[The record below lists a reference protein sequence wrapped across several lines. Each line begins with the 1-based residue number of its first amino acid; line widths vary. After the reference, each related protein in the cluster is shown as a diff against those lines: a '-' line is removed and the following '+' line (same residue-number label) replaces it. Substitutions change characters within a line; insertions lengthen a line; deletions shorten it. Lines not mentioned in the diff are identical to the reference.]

1 MPLAAGGARP
11 GMGQEPTD
19 PIHWLVPTGRSW
31 QSIAAGYVG
40 LFSFALFFLGPA
52 AIVLGFLGLR
62 AANQQGTHGRGR
74 SIFGIVT
81 GCVGTLF
88 GLLVLF
94 G

>member
-1 MPLAAGGARP
+1 
-11 GMGQEPTD
+11 MGQEPTD

-31 QSIAAGYVG
+31 QCIAAGYVG
-40 LFSFALFFLGPA
+40 LFSLALFFLGPA

-62 AANQQGTHGRGR
+62 TANQQGTHGRGR
-74 SIFGIVT
+74 SILGIVT